1 MINDKHCFEMYGYD
15 ILIDDQPKPWLIE
28 VNASPSMSVDSA
40 GDRALKTALFQDVLN
55 VVDMERR
62 FHRQDVREMKKRV
75 GGFDLI
81 HDGDVVEDN
90 LSSLGALNDDRDRSL
105 EYARIECV

>member
-1 MINDKHCFEMYGYD
+1 
-15 ILIDDQPKPWLIE
+15 
-28 VNASPSMSVDSA
+28 
-40 GDRALKTALFQDVLN
+40 
-55 VVDMERR
+55 
-62 FHRQDVREMKKRV
+62 MKKRV

-105 EYARIECV
+105 EDARIECV

>member
-1 MINDKHCFEMYGYD
+1 MHGHVMLDED
-15 ILIDDQPKPWLIE
+15 LRPWLIE

-62 FHRQDVREMKKRV
+62 FHRQGVREMKKRV
-75 GGFDLI
+75 GRFDLI
-81 HDGDVVEDN
+81 QPTVT
-90 LSSLGALNDDRDRSL
+90 SSK
-105 EYARIECV
+105 II

>member
-1 MINDKHCFEMYGYD
+1 MLDED
-15 ILIDDQPKPWLIE
+15 LRPWLIE

-62 FHRQDVREMKKRV
+62 FHRQGVREIKKRV

-105 EYARIECV
+105 EDAKVECV